1 MNEGWMRVREAAV
14 LFGVSTS
21 TVRRRVEAGE
31 LKGRTGKSGRRE
43 VFVPKKLRDE
53 HADLLAHD
61 DVPAEAL
68 RGTGIGTEKMPS
80 KQAPDEN
87 SALTHRAGDDAAAP
101 DDESA
106 DEPRVD
112 REMLQRYERMAGG
125 SLMLAEQRGKEL
137 KAHVDHAYEQ
147 LAHTRSQL
155 RRCRKV
161 AYVGW
166 GAFAT
171 ALALGF
177 AVSASLGVNLG
188 QAKTQAAA
196 HEQATHAA
204 EKRYQD
210 LSDRLGRL
218 TTAAQ
223 FTPDAVA
230 HETIDLGNP
239 AESTAMDPTQ
249 PTIFYPAGGFA
260 TGQTTTE

>member
-14 LFGVSTS
+14 LFGIST
-21 TVRRRVEAGE
+21 TTIRRRVEAGE

-43 VFVPKKLRDE
+43 VFVPKKLRDK
-53 HADLLAHD
+53 HADMLTHD
-61 DVPAEAL
+61 DVPAQAL

-80 KQAPDEN
+80 KQAPDEK
-87 SALTHRAGDDAAAP
+87 SDLTHRQGDDAAAS
-101 DDESA
+101 DRESA
-106 DEPRVD
+106 DEPLVD

-171 ALALGF
+171 AVALGF
-177 AVSASLGVNLG
+177 AMTASLGVNLG

-204 EKRYQD
+204 EKRFED

-218 TTAAQ
+218 TTAAS
-223 FTPDAVA
+223 FNANTVA
-230 HETIDLGNP
+230 ADTADIDHP
-239 AESTAMDPTQ
+239 AGSTAMDAPS
-249 PTIFYPAGGFA
+249 PTILYPGGIFA
-260 TGQTTTE
+260 TGQATTE